1 VEPEIS
7 NPRLAE
13 GVRRLV
19 EAYKPERVYL
29 FGSTARREAGADSD
43 FDRRLHLPASLP
55 ATNVRERRLLHA
67 A

>member
-1 VEPEIS
+1 
-7 NPRLAE
+7 
-13 GVRRLV
+13 LV

-29 FGSTARREAGADSD
+29 FGSTARREAGANSD

-55 ATNVRERRLLHA
+55 ATNVREGRLLHA